1 MTGPVAW
8 MVNGIALNGWSD
20 GLSFSGSNVWQ
31 DVALEFVK
39 DDLDVCYGEATATA
53 PYHRMTLLL

>member
-1 MTGPVAW
+1 

-20 GLSFSGSNVWQ
+20 GLSFGGSNVWQ